1 MAGVSDVACYH
12 PLAAYKLRTG
22 GVTFKSP
29 STHDGDSLSLPCGN
43 CIGCRLERSRQWS
56 LRCVHEASLH
66 EHNAFITLTYNDE
79 NLPANGS
86 LHYPD
91 FQLFMK
97 RLRKHYSITR
107 GHPEYLD
114 YLKDPKK
121 YAIRFYMCGEY
132 GDSTRRPH
140 YHLCLFNCHISDKI
154 LHTYSNSLPLFTSPT
169 LSKLWPFGHSLIGDL
184 TRQSAAYTA
193 RYVMKKVN
201 GQLAESHYQNSDG
214 THRVPEFNRMSLRP
228 GIASAWYDKYHD
240 DIHPHDKL
248 IYQGTK
254 YTVPKYYDRRHK
266 RSDPL
271 ALAEA
276 KAGREAAATAAAPD
290 NTPER
295 LLTREAVQAERL
307 TRLKRTL

>member
-12 PLAAYKLRTG
+12 PIAAYKLRTG

-29 STHDGDSLSLPCGN
+29 TTHDGDTISLPCGN

-66 EHNAFITLTYNDE
+66 KHNAFVTLTYSDE

-97 RLRKHYSITR
+97 RLRKHY
-107 GHPEYLD
+107 G
-114 YLKDPKK
+114 PKV
-121 YAIRFYMCGEY
+121 RFYMCGEY

-140 YHLCLFNCHISDKI
+140 YHVCLFNCHISDKI
-154 LHTYSNSLPLFTSPT
+154 LHTYSNSLPLYTSPT
-169 LSKLWPFGHSLIGDL
+169 LSKLWPLGHSLIGDL
-184 TRQSAAYTA
+184 TKQSAAYTA

-201 GQLAESHYQNSDG
+201 GQLAQSHYENSDG

-248 IYQGTK
+248 IHEGTK

-266 RSDPL
+266 RSDSL
-271 ALAEA
+271 GLAEA
-276 KAGREAAATAAAPD
+276 KAGREAAATLCAAD

-295 LLTREAVQAERL
+295 LTVREAVQAERL